1 MNKTLYLIFIC
12 LLLCAGTR
20 LVAQTF
26 DYNRVSGHPRLLMK
40 QGEEQQI
47 RESLKDN
54 PEMQR
59 VYKQIVGEADRLL
72 VCPTLTYKKEGRR
85 LLAVS
90 REALK
95 RIFDLSFVY
104 RMTGEDKYRLRAE
117 QEMVSVCSFGDWNP
131 SHFLDVGEMTMAVA
145 IGYDWLFDKLSPETR
160 RVVRESI
167 LQKGFAPSNDK
178 QYNWFLKAE
187 NNWNQVCNTGLV
199 YGALALLDSDSKEA
213 AAVIERAMS
222 SVPLSMKVYAPDGNY
237 PEGYNYWGY
246 GTSFNVMLI
255 AALESAL
262 GSDGGLSAVE
272 GFMSSA
278 RFMQYMAGTTGLAFN
293 FSDARETTQSFPAMF
308 WYASKLGD
316 PSLLWNEKI
325 FLTREDTHFTAEEER
340 FLPIVLIYGSRFDM
354 KEVTPPV
361 SKIWT
366 GHGKVPVALI
376 RTGWDKGE
384 GFYVGIKGG
393 TASANHAHMDAG
405 SFVFEAQGVRWAQDL
420 GMQEYYS
427 LEKKGVRLWNGNQ
440 DGQRWDVFR
449 YNNFVHNTLT
459 VNGEKHQVKGT
470 VPILATYTK
479 DARLGASLDMTSL
492 FGSNLKKATREVV
505 LVKERYLQVTDQVQA
520 AGQPASVRW
529 TMVTSATPKQLDSHT
544 MELTKEG
551 KKLHVI
557 IDSPSAAAFS
567 VVDNVPSHSY
577 DAPNPGSVRIVF
589 DVDVKAGRKET
600 LKVRLVPVVEEYMN
614 VPICRGT
621 TIPVN
626 GHIGMLQFLFV
637 ICRNSSS

>member
-325 FLTREDTHFTAEEER
+325 FLTRE
-340 FLPIVLIYGSRFDM
+340 
-354 KEVTPPV
+354 
-361 SKIWT
+361 
-366 GHGKVPVALI
+366 
-376 RTGWDKGE
+376 
-384 GFYVGIKGG
+384 
-393 TASANHAHMDAG
+393 
-405 SFVFEAQGVRWAQDL
+405 
-420 GMQEYYS
+420 
-427 LEKKGVRLWNGNQ
+427 
-440 DGQRWDVFR
+440 
-449 YNNFVHNTLT
+449 
-459 VNGEKHQVKGT
+459 
-470 VPILATYTK
+470 
-479 DARLGASLDMTSL
+479 
-492 FGSNLKKATREVV
+492 VV

-529 TMVTSATPKQLDSHT
+529 TMVTSATPKLLDSHT
-544 MELTKEG
+544 IELTKEG

-600 LKVRLVPVVEEYMN
+600 LKVRLVPVVE
-614 VPICRGT
+614 
-621 TIPVN
+621 
-626 GHIGMLQFLFV
+626 
-637 ICRNSSS
+637 

>member
-12 LLLCAGTR
+12 LLLCAGTH

-278 RFMQYMAGTTGLAFN
+278 RFMQYMAGNDSIFSGHVLVCIQIRRSFLALERKNIPDTRGYAFYCGRRA
-293 FSDARETTQSFPAMF
+293 FPADYLDLWFPLRYEGSDASCLENLDRIWKSAC
-308 WYASKLGD
+308 SSD
-316 PSLLWNEKI
+316 PY
-325 FLTREDTHFTAEEER
+325 RM
-340 FLPIVLIYGSRFDM
+340 G
-354 KEVTPPV
+354 
-361 SKIWT
+361 
-366 GHGKVPVALI
+366 
-376 RTGWDKGE
+376 
-384 GFYVGIKGG
+384 
-393 TASANHAHMDAG
+393 
-405 SFVFEAQGVRWAQDL
+405 
-420 GMQEYYS
+420 
-427 LEKKGVRLWNGNQ
+427 
-440 DGQRWDVFR
+440 
-449 YNNFVHNTLT
+449 
-459 VNGEKHQVKGT
+459 
-470 VPILATYTK
+470 
-479 DARLGASLDMTSL
+479 
-492 FGSNLKKATREVV
+492 
-505 LVKERYLQVTDQVQA
+505 
-520 AGQPASVRW
+520 
-529 TMVTSATPKQLDSHT
+529 
-544 MELTKEG
+544 
-551 KKLHVI
+551 
-557 IDSPSAAAFS
+557 
-567 VVDNVPSHSY
+567 
-577 DAPNPGSVRIVF
+577 
-589 DVDVKAGRKET
+589 
-600 LKVRLVPVVEEYMN
+600 
-614 VPICRGT
+614 
-621 TIPVN
+621 
-626 GHIGMLQFLFV
+626 
-637 ICRNSSS
+637 

>member
-1 MNKTLYLIFIC
+1 MNKTLYLIFTC
-12 LLLCAGTR
+12 FLLCAGTR
-20 LVAQTF
+20 LAAQTF
-26 DYNRVSGHPRLLMK
+26 DYDRVSGHPRLLMK
-40 QGEEQQI
+40 QGEERQI

-59 VYKQIVGEADRLL
+59 VYNQIVGEADRLL
-72 VCPTLTYKKEGRR
+72 VCPTLAYKKEGRR

-104 RMTGEDKYRLRAE
+104 RMTGEDKYRLRVE
-117 QEMVSVCSFGDWNP
+117 QEMVSVCSFDDWNP

-160 RVVRESI
+160 RLARESI

-199 YGALALLDSDSKEA
+199 YGALALLDSDGKEA

-262 GSDGGLSAVE
+262 GSDGGLSTVE
-272 GFMSSA
+272 GFMPSA

-340 FLPIVLIYGSRFDM
+340 FLPIILIYGSRFDM

-405 SFVFEAQGVRWAQDL
+405 SFVFEALGVRWAQDL

-427 LEKKGVRLWNGNQ
+427 LEKEGVRLWNGNQ

-492 FGSNLKKATREVV
+492 FGGSLKKATREVV

-520 AGQPASVRW
+520 AGKPASVRW
-529 TMVTSATPKQLDSHT
+529 TMVTSATPKLLDPHT

-557 IDSPSAAAFS
+557 IDSPSAAVFS

-589 DVDVKAGRKET
+589 DADVKAGRKET
-600 LKVRLVPVVEEYMN
+600 LKVRLVPVME
-614 VPICRGT
+614 
-621 TIPVN
+621 
-626 GHIGMLQFLFV
+626 
-637 ICRNSSS
+637 

>member
-340 FLPIVLIYGSRFDM
+340 FLPIS
-354 KEVTPPV
+354 
-361 SKIWT
+361 
-366 GHGKVPVALI
+366 
-376 RTGWDKGE
+376 
-384 GFYVGIKGG
+384 
-393 TASANHAHMDAG
+393 
-405 SFVFEAQGVRWAQDL
+405 
-420 GMQEYYS
+420 
-427 LEKKGVRLWNGNQ
+427 
-440 DGQRWDVFR
+440 
-449 YNNFVHNTLT
+449 
-459 VNGEKHQVKGT
+459 
-470 VPILATYTK
+470 
-479 DARLGASLDMTSL
+479 
-492 FGSNLKKATREVV
+492 
-505 LVKERYLQVTDQVQA
+505 
-520 AGQPASVRW
+520 
-529 TMVTSATPKQLDSHT
+529 
-544 MELTKEG
+544 
-551 KKLHVI
+551 
-557 IDSPSAAAFS
+557 
-567 VVDNVPSHSY
+567 
-577 DAPNPGSVRIVF
+577 
-589 DVDVKAGRKET
+589 
-600 LKVRLVPVVEEYMN
+600 
-614 VPICRGT
+614 
-621 TIPVN
+621 
-626 GHIGMLQFLFV
+626 
-637 ICRNSSS
+637 